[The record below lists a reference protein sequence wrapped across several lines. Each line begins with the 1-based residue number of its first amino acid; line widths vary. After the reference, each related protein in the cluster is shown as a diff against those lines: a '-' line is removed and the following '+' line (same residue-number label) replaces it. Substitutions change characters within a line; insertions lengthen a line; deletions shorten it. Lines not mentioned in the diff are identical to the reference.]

1 MSGPWSIP
9 IRLADVDRNGVMHL
23 TPEPDEAARA
33 RIAESIGVDA
43 LKSLKAKAT
52 LKPWL
57 DGVELSAHVVAVVTQ
72 TCGISL
78 DPFDSTL
85 ETRFTLQ
92 ALIAGSPNAPQ
103 DQGPA
108 LVIDPDEPDPPE
120 ILEGDVID
128 VGDWLVEHLALEVE
142 QFPRKPGVV
151 FEQPGG
157 AEVISPFAAL
167 AALKDPKP
175 PN

>member
-9 IRLADVDRNGVMHL
+9 VRLADVDRGVVRL
-23 TPEPDEAARA
+23 APEADEATRA
-33 RIAESIGVDA
+33 RIAESIGVDGI
-43 LKSLKAKAT
+43 KSLDAEAT

-57 DGVELSAHVVAVVTQ
+57 DGVELSAHVAAVVTQ

-78 DPFDSTL
+78 DPFDSAI

-92 ALIAGSPNAPQ
+92 ALPAGSPNAPQ
-103 DQGPA
+103 NQGPM
-108 LVIDPDEPDPPE
+108 LVIDPEEPDPPE
-120 ILEGDVID
+120 ILDGEVID
-128 VGDWLVEHLALEVE
+128 VGDFLVEHLALEVE
-142 QFPRKPGVV
+142 QFPRKPDAV

-157 AEVISPFAAL
+157 VEVISPFAAL
-167 AALKDPKP
+167 AVLKDPKP

>member
-9 IRLADVDRNGVMHL
+9 IRLAEVDRGVMHL
-23 TPEPDEAARA
+23 TPEPDDATRA

-43 LKSLKAKAT
+43 VRTLTAEAT

-57 DGVELSAHVVAVVTQ
+57 DGVELSAHVVAIVTQ
-72 TCGISL
+72 TCGVSL
-78 DPFDSTL
+78 DPFESRI
-85 ETRFTLQ
+85 ETRFALQ
-92 ALIAGSPNAPQ
+92 ALPAGSPNAPR

-108 LVIDPDEPDPPE
+108 LVIDPEEPDPPE
-120 ILEGDVID
+120 ILEGQVID

-142 QFPRKPGVV
+142 QFPRKPDAV
-151 FEQPGG
+151 FVQPGG
-157 AEVISPFAAL
+157 VEVISPFAAL
-167 AALKDPKP
+167 AALRDSKP

>member
-9 IRLADVDRNGVMHL
+9 IRLAEVDRGPL
-23 TPEPDEAARA
+23 RLAPIPDEAARA

-43 LKSLKAKAT
+43 VKSLTAKAT

-57 DGVELSAHVVAVVTQ
+57 DGVELSAHVSAVVTQ

-78 DPFDSTL
+78 DPFDSSL
-85 ETRFTLQ
+85 ETRF
-92 ALIAGSPNAPQ
+92 ALKALPAGSPNAPE

-108 LVIDPDEPDPPE
+108 LVIDLEEEDPPE
-120 ILEGDVID
+120 ILLGEVID
-128 VGDWLVEHLALEVE
+128 VGDWLVEYLALEVD
-142 QFPRKPGVV
+142 QFPRKPDAV

-167 AALKDPKP
+167 AALKDRKP
-175 PN
+175 QT